1 MTAVSS
7 SQAKGRA
14 FGVFCILGA
23 SVLWGTTGTAAT
35 FAPQVSPLAIGAA
48 AMGIGGLLQMLL
60 ALRNISVDR
69 DKLREHWMLVL
80 IGAIAVAIYPLAFY
94 SSMHI
99 AGVTIGTVVTIGSAP
114 LLSAIIERVF
124 DGKKLTT
131 RWTFGA
137 ALGLIGTMFLCVAK
151 ARGHVDSSVHASLV
165 QGVLGVVLGLI
176 AGATYAL
183 YSWTAHRLMRKGI
196 SSGAAM
202 GTTFG
207 LGGLLLI
214 PVLLVTGASL
224 LQSWNNAAVG
234 LYMIL
239 VPMFLGYILFG
250 MGLVHVAATTAT
262 TLSLIEPVV
271 AAVLAVAI
279 VGERLPSL
287 AWIGAALIVCCLYVL
302 VSQPYAQDGETKA
315 QHA

>member
-7 SQAKGRA
+7 SQASGRF
-14 FGVFCILGA
+14 FGVFCVLGA
-23 SVLWGTTGTAAT
+23 SVMWGTTGTAAT

-60 ALRNISVDR
+60 ALRNINVDQGR
-69 DKLREHWMLVL
+69 LREHWMFVL

-94 SSMHI
+94 SSMHL
-99 AGVTIGTVVTIGSAP
+99 AGVTIGTVITIGSAP

-124 DGKKLTT
+124 DGKQLTA
-131 RWTFGA
+131 RWTLGA
-137 ALGLIGTMFLCVAK
+137 ALGLIGTVLLCVAK
-151 ARGHVDSSVHASLV
+151 ARDHADSSVHASLV
-165 QGVLGVVLGLI
+165 QSVLGVVLGLV

-202 GTTFG
+202 GATFG

-224 LQSWNNAAVG
+224 LQSWNNAMVG

-250 MGLVHVAATTAT
+250 MGLSRIAASTAT
-262 TLSLIEPVV
+262 TLSLIEPVI
-271 AAVLAVAI
+271 AAVLAVVI

-287 AWIGAALIVCCLYVL
+287 GWIGAALIVCCLYAL
-302 VSQPYAQDGETKA
+302 VSQPHVQDEDVEAQRA
-315 QHA
+315 